1 MGLSAAKSSQL
12 YSGIGGSQSGPSFTG
27 ERIDVA
33 SCIPCV
39 PPAITAAGQAAAAV
53 GGFVG
58 GLWLGS
64 KANIIYNEGVNA
76 TGGKQPPVPD
86 ATLGDKTKGRTTQW
100 EKGGGMDQANSDFDA
115 KGPANIAPLP
125 DGGRRGTLP
134 DGRQI
139 NVRPNSTDG
148 RPTLE
153 IQDGKN
159 RDKVRYNP

>member
-33 SCIPCV
+33 YCIPCV

-64 KANIIYNEGVNA
+64 KANIIYNEAAEGGNNEQRPSKTPN
-76 TGGKQPPVPD
+76 TGTPGS
-86 ATLGDKTKGRTTQW
+86 T
-100 EKGGGMDQANSDFDA
+100 F
-115 KGPANIAPLP
+115 
-125 DGGRRGTLP
+125 
-134 DGRQI
+134 I
-139 NVRPNSTDG
+139 NPGNGQERKYGN
-148 RPTLE
+148 
-153 IQDGKN
+153 DGKPEYDIDWSHDHGQGKPHGHN
-159 RDKVRYNP
+159 WDRGSNGEPIRGPGVQISPWPQGRSSGGQ